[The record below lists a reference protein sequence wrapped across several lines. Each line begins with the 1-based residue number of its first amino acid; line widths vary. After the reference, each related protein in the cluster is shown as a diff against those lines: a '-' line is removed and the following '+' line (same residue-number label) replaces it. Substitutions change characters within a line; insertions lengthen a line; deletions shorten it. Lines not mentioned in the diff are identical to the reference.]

1 MKIKTKKIFA
11 LVDCNTFYASCEK
24 VFRPDLTDQPVI
36 VLSNN
41 DGCAIAISKEAK
53 ALGIPFAEPY
63 FKIKNLLKEKG
74 VHIFSANFELY
85 GDLSKRVMQTL
96 AHFSDEIEYYSI
108 DEAFLILSSQENT
121 LNDAQVIRKTVMQW
135 TGIPVSIGI
144 APSKTLAKLAS
155 DYAKKLPEGV
165 FQIDESNR
173 ELILRQTPV
182 QAIWGIGRRLSRRYE
197 EHHIYHAD
205 QLARFDDKWVLQN
218 FSIPGLRTAKELR
231 GIPCIHR
238 DDLGSARK
246 GILCSR
252 SFGRSVTSL
261 IELKEAI
268 AVYVSQAAVKL
279 RSQKTLARHLYVFID
294 APSKNEQ
301 PGYSKSLGL
310 KLMSATD
317 DTLELIREA
326 HQLLEKIY
334 EPNYL
339 YKRAGIQLFGM
350 IEKTQKQLTLFE
362 SETTQQKNSLVMQ
375 ALDRLNKKYHKEI
388 LFVGAGGIDRPWRAQ
403 RNLKSPAYTTDW
415 DELPVAKA

>member
-1 MKIKTKKIFA
+1 MSPTKKIFA

-24 VFRPDLTDQPVI
+24 VFRPDLTDRPVV

-41 DGCAIAISKEAK
+41 DGCSIAISKEAK

-74 VHIFSANFELY
+74 VHVFSANFELY

-108 DEAFLILSSQENT
+108 DEAFLILSSPENA
-121 LNDAQVIRKTVMQW
+121 LSDARVIRETVKKW

-144 APSKTLAKLAS
+144 APTKTLAKLAA
-155 DYAKKLPEGV
+155 DYAKKSASGI
-165 FQIDESNR
+165 FQMDETNR

-197 EHHIYHAD
+197 ENNIYHAD
-205 QLARFDDKWVLQN
+205 QLARSEEKWLLQK
-218 FSIPGLRTAKELR
+218 FSLPGLRTAKELK

-261 IELKEAI
+261 LELKEAI

-279 RSQKTLARHLYVFID
+279 RAQKTLAQHLYVFID

-301 PGYSKSLGL
+301 VGYSKSLGI

-326 HQLLEKIY
+326 HDLLEKIY
-334 EPNYL
+334 EPNYF

-350 IEKTQKQLTLFE
+350 VEKTQKQLTLFE
-362 SETTQQKNSLVMQ
+362 SEVTQQKNNLVMQ
-375 ALDRLNKKYHKEI
+375 ALDHLNKKYRKEL

-403 RNLKSPAYTTDW
+403 RNLKSPAYTTRW
-415 DELPVAKA
+415 EELPLAKV